1 MDISFAVRL
10 PVDSKSVPFVRGL
23 CRQALEHLSVD
34 TPVIEDVVL
43 ALTEACAN
51 VVDHAGPHEEY
62 EVHVDIS
69 GNLCRISVVD
79 QGEGFDPTA
88 VQVTPPGSV
97 LERGRGMM
105 LMQALVDRLHFEH
118 DGEGR
123 HKVILEKHLFDTPP
137 PLRLLT

>member
-1 MDISFAVRL
+1 
-10 PVDSKSVPFVRGL
+10 
-23 CRQALEHLSVD
+23 
-34 TPVIEDVVL
+34 
-43 ALTEACAN
+43 
-51 VVDHAGPHEEY
+51 
-62 EVHVDIS
+62 
-69 GNLCRISVVD
+69 VVD